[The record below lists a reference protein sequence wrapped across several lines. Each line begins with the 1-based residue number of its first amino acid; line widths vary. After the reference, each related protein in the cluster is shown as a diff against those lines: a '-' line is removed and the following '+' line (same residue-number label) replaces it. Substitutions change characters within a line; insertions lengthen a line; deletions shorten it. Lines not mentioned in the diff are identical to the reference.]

1 MVRMVQSSSLT
12 FTSDIPKSTSLNSN
26 TLHPTGILHA
36 TKRSSPTIANGCE
49 EEHVFAWVANVE
61 IVNRLVL
68 HLEQRGFVAGVEH
81 DNVEFIPYSSKENWM
96 GRYPFAK
103 PTVECDGS
111 GNIAS
116 SVVLS
121 QQPSKAKTSKHNA
134 KKAPK
139 RLFQSA
145 ILSNPERHELHMAIY
160 DYFQFLHDKMAE
172 LGEPSSKEGRCVVA
186 SARVTT
192 AGVQEVLEVIEKNF
206 QVVQRMREQQS
217 AFGKDVATGCD
228 KGNTAAAMEKGAPLL
243 EEALREPL
251 SHLVEVAEKDPK
263 NHILQTRKKEYDFDL
278 MINKLLLY
286 KNTIGNGNNCN
297 VPCSYND
304 KQLARWVDNLRSKR
318 RKLIESHNIDNTKP
332 LFDKHLTEE
341 RVAALDGIGFVW
353 NDTRER
359 VPWEQRFQELCRW
372 KESTDMQMC
381 LVIVVASWENG
392 YTFNVDS
399 GVRRMQT
406 FY

>member
-1 MVRMVQSSSLT
+1 MVLEAVEKEGLKVVEDFQTLALMLVQ
-12 FTSDIPKSTSLNSN
+12 
-26 TLHPTGILHA
+26 
-36 TKRSSPTIANGCE
+36 
-49 EEHVFAWVANVE
+49 
-61 IVNRLVL
+61 LVL
-68 HLEQRGFVAGVEH
+68 AVE
-81 DNVEFIPYSSKENWM
+81 
-96 GRYPFAK
+96 
-103 PTVECDGS
+103 
-111 GNIAS
+111 
-116 SVVLS
+116 
-121 QQPSKAKTSKHNA
+121 
-134 KKAPK
+134 
-139 RLFQSA
+139 
-145 ILSNPERHELHMAIY
+145 
-160 DYFQFLHDKMAE
+160 
-172 LGEPSSKEGRCVVA
+172 
-186 SARVTT
+186 
-192 AGVQEVLEVIEKNF
+192 AGVQEVMEVMEKNF

-372 KESTDMQMC
+372 KEEHGH
-381 LVIVVASWENG
+381 A
-392 YTFNVDS
+392 NVPRHS
-399 GVRRMQT
+399 GGKLGEWVSDTEYDFFFCCKYRLHHQISICSSLLPC
-406 FY
+406 